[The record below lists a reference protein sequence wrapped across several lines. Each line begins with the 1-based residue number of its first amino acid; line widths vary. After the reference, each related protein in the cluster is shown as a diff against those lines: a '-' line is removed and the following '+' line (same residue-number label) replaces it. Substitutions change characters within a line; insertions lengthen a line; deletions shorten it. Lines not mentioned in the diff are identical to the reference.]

1 MKRRIFEACVLLVL
15 TAVLLGCRKNEGAS
29 SSAETKANASAAV
42 RQDEVPTIWVY
53 AFGKVSGELQRAMMD
68 SLRAHYPRCRFA
80 GHLPLPDEALTSRR
94 KDHKRY
100 RADLLNRILIAH
112 KTKENLVIGLTQADI
127 GLDDFRGRPHSGIM
141 GLARGVG
148 AGVAVFSSYRPRGHA
163 QLFSVMLHEL
173 GHAQGLR
180 HCPDAGCLMQNANGG
195 NPFSK
200 TSVFCEN
207 CRLHMKARHWR
218 F

>member
-1 MKRRIFEACVLLVL
+1 MKCRIFETCVLLAL
-15 TAVLLGCRKNEGAS
+15 TAVLLGCRKNETAAS
-29 SSAETKANASAAV
+29 TASTSANASAAV
-42 RQDEVPTIWVY
+42 RQDVVPTICVY
-53 AFGKVSGELQRAMMD
+53 AFGKVSEELQRAMMD
-68 SLRAHYPRCRFA
+68 SLRKHYPQCRFA

-100 RADLLNRILIAH
+100 RADLLNRILVAH

-148 AGVAVFSSYRPRGHA
+148 AGVAVFSSYRPRDRA
-163 QLFSVMLHEL
+163 QLFSVMFHEL

-180 HCPDAGCLMQNANGG
+180 HCPDAACLMQNANGG
-195 NPFSK
+195 NPFGR
-200 TSVFCEN
+200 THVFCEK
-207 CRLHMKARHWR
+207 CRRHMEARHWR